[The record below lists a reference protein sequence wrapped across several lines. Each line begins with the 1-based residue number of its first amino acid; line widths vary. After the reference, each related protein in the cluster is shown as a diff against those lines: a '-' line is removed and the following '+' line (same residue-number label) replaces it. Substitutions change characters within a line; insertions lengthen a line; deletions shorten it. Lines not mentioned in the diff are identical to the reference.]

1 MIQTNSRRHYKPN
14 RVTVVGAGNVGSIV
28 AQRLLERNLTDVVLV
43 DITEGKPQGMALDLL
58 HARATESH
66 DRLIIGTNDY
76 SDSAGSDVIV
86 ITAGLPRK
94 PGMTRDDLLRINADI
109 IRSVVPQ
116 VTVHSPDA
124 VLIVV
129 TNPLDAMTH
138 LAWQVSG
145 FPIERVMGMAGVLD
159 AARFKAFIAMEL
171 DISISDI
178 SAMVLG
184 SHGDLMVP
192 LPRYSTIN
200 GVSITELIAPEVID
214 RLITRTR
221 NAGAEIVALMQ
232 KGSAYFAP
240 ASAVCTMVES
250 ILRDQHRILPVAAYL
265 QGQYGLQDI
274 FMGVPAQLGRSGISR
289 VVELDLLPEE
299 TAALHASAT
308 AVRQSMQGLAELKE
322 HES

>member
-1 MIQTNSRRHYKPN
+1 MIQTRNRRDYKPN

-43 DITEGKPQGMALDLL
+43 DITDGKPQALALDLL
-58 HARATESH
+58 HARATENH

-76 SDSAGSDVIV
+76 IYSAGSDVIV

-116 VTVHSPDA
+116 VVEHSPDA

-171 DISISDI
+171 GISIADI

-200 GVSITELIAPEVID
+200 GVSITELMPSDVIE
-214 RLITRTR
+214 RLIHRTR
-221 NAGAEIVALMQ
+221 NAGAEIVGLM
-232 KGSAYFAP
+232 KTGSAYFAP

-274 FMGVPAQLGRSGISR
+274 FMGVPVHLGRSGILR
-289 VVELDLLPEE
+289 VVELDLLPDEM
-299 TAALHASAT
+299 AALHASAV
-308 AVRQSMQGLAELKE
+308 AVRQSMNGLAELS
-322 HES
+322 HNH

>member
-1 MIQTNSRRHYKPN
+1 MIATSPRRHYKPN

-43 DITEGKPQGMALDLL
+43 DITEGKPQAMALDLL
-58 HARATESH
+58 HARATENH
-66 DRLIIGTNDY
+66 DRMIIGTNDY
-76 SDSAGSDVIV
+76 SESADSDVIV

-109 IRSVVPQ
+109 IRSVVPN
-116 VTVHSPDA
+116 VAKYSPDA

-171 DISISDI
+171 GISISDI

-192 LPRYSTIN
+192 LPRYATIN
-200 GVSITELIAPEVID
+200 GVSITELIAPEVIE
-214 RLITRTR
+214 RLINRTR

-265 QGQYGLQDI
+265 QGQYGLNDI
-274 FMGVPAQLGRSGISR
+274 FMGVPVQLGRSGILR

-299 TAALHASAT
+299 MAALHASAD
-308 AVRQSMQGLAELKE
+308 AVRQSMAGLTNLNQGNQ
-322 HES
+322 